1 MRFSR
6 TSLYFQVS
14 FATIVWGAA
23 YPLTKH
29 LLTQV
34 SPMSVVFL
42 RALIGALVLA
52 LMTGSRFTAA
62 DFRLTNL
69 WRLAVLSVVGVTLQ
83 HYLQGYA
90 LTYTTAGNAGWLIGT
105 APIMVALL
113 MITMGEVLSAAKAL
127 AFTLGFAGTLA
138 VIFSKGGA
146 GGVFALPSTAGDFIF
161 LASCV
166 SWAFYV
172 LFTRRWLT
180 GWTQAKVTTAT
191 MVVALFSA
199 LPLWL
204 AAGGPAE
211 MARLDATGAAYAL
224 FLGVV
229 ASGFCYYFWNNAV
242 EGIGAVRSSYF
253 IYLEPF
259 ATLASA
265 YYFIGERVTWGAIPG
280 GLAILAGV
288 YFINAKDQ
296 SLARLRT
303 RVSSA
308 LGLQNHG
315 SLA

>member
-1 MRFSR
+1 MRFSKA
-6 TSLYFQVS
+6 SLYFQVS
-14 FATIVWGAA
+14 FATVIWGAA

-34 SPMSVVFL
+34 SPISVVFL
-42 RALIGALVLA
+42 RALIGALVLV

-62 DFRLTNL
+62 DFRFPNL

-90 LTYTTAGNAGWLIGT
+90 LMHTTAGNAGWLIGT

-113 MITMGEVLSAAKAL
+113 MITVGETLTAAKSL
-127 AFTLGFAGTLA
+127 AFALGFAGTLI
-138 VIFSKGGA
+138 VIFSRGGA
-146 GGVFALPSTAGDFIF
+146 GGVFALPSTTGDFIF

-166 SWAFYV
+166 SWSFYV
-172 LFTRRWLT
+172 LFTKRWLT
-180 GWTQAKVTTAT
+180 GWPQAKVTTAT
-191 MVVALFSA
+191 MVVALFSV
-199 LPLWL
+199 LPVWL

-211 MARLDATGAAYAL
+211 LARLDARGAAYAL

-229 ASGFCYYFWNNAV
+229 ASGLCYYFWNNSV
-242 EGIGAVRSSYF
+242 EGLGAVKSSYF

-265 YYFIGERVTWGAIPG
+265 YYFIGERVAWGAIPG

-296 SLARLRT
+296 SLARLRA
-303 RVSSA
+303 RVSST
-308 LGLQNHG
+308 LGLQKHG

>member
-1 MRFSR
+1 MRFSKA
-6 TSLYFQVS
+6 SLYFQVS

-42 RALIGALVLA
+42 RALIGALVLV

-62 DFRLTNL
+62 DFRFPNL
-69 WRLAVLSVVGVTLQ
+69 WRLLVLSAVGVTLQ

-90 LTYTTAGNAGWLIGT
+90 LMHTTAGNAGWLIAT

-113 MITMGEVLSAAKAL
+113 MITVGEVLTASKSL
-127 AFTLGFAGTLA
+127 AFSLGFAGTMI
-138 VIFSKGGA
+138 VIFAKGGA

-172 LFTRRWLT
+172 LFTKRWLT

-199 LPLWL
+199 LPVWL

-242 EGIGAVRSSYF
+242 EGIGAVKSSYF

-265 YYFIGERVTWGAIPG
+265 YYFIGERVTWAAVPG

-288 YFINAKDQ
+288 YFINAGDR
-296 SLARLRT
+296 SLDRFRAAL
-303 RVSSA
+303 SSA
-308 LGLQNHG
+308 LGLRKNG

>member
-1 MRFSR
+1 MRFSK

-29 LLTQV
+29 LLGQV
-34 SPMSVVFL
+34 SPVSVVFL
-42 RALIGALVLA
+42 RALIGSLVLI
-52 LMTGSRFTAA
+52 LITGSRFTSS
-62 DFRLTNL
+62 DFRFSNL
-69 WRLAVLSVVGVTLQ
+69 WRLGALSVVGVSLQ
-83 HYLQGYA
+83 HYLQAYG
-90 LTYTTAGNAGWLIGT
+90 LKYTSAGNAGWLIGT

-127 AFTLGFAGTLA
+127 AFTLGFAGTMI
-138 VIFSKGGA
+138 VIFAKGGA
-146 GGVFALPSTAGDFIF
+146 GGVFALPSTTGDFIF

-172 LFTRRWLT
+172 LFTKRWLT

-191 MVVALFSA
+191 MVVALFSV

-204 AAGGPAE
+204 ASGGPAE
-211 MARLDATGAAYAL
+211 MARLDARGAAYAV
-224 FLGVV
+224 FLGIV
-229 ASGFCYYFWNNAV
+229 ASGFSYYFWNNSV
-242 EGIGAVRSSYF
+242 EGLGAVKSSYF

-296 SLARLRT
+296 SLARLRA
-303 RVSSA
+303 RVSST
-308 LGLQNHG
+308 LGLEKHG

>member
-1 MRFSR
+1 MRFSKV
-6 TSLYFQVS
+6 SLYFQVS
-14 FATIVWGAA
+14 FATIVWGAS

-34 SPMSVVFL
+34 SPISVVFL
-42 RALIGALVLA
+42 RALIGALVL
-52 LMTGSRFTAA
+52 LLITRSRFTAD
-62 DFRLTNL
+62 DFRFPNL
-69 WRLAVLSVVGVTLQ
+69 WRLAVLSVVGVSLQ

-127 AFTLGFAGTLA
+127 AFTLGFAGTMI

-146 GGVFALPSTAGDFIF
+146 GGVFALPSTTGDFIF
-161 LASCV
+161 LTSCV
-166 SWAFYV
+166 CWAFYV
-172 LFTRRWLT
+172 LFTKRWLT

-191 MVVALFSA
+191 MVAALFSI
-199 LPLWL
+199 LPVWA

-211 MARLDATGAAYAL
+211 MARLDARGVYYAL

-229 ASGFCYYFWNNAV
+229 ASGFSYYFWNNSV
-242 EGIGAVRSSYF
+242 EGLGAVKSSYF

-259 ATLASA
+259 ATLVSA

-280 GLAILAGV
+280 GVAILAGV

-296 SLARLRT
+296 SLSRFRARL
-303 RVSSA
+303 SST
-308 LGLQNHG
+308 LGLQKNG